1 MLTRN
6 DIFLAEGIE
15 YRLLGA
21 NAETNCAWVIVLGEP
36 NALPQKCA
44 WHVLSRLEPHRAND
58 THWNPTFRKMTP
70 AMRRVRDEALKA
82 LGDIQNKIPDIFEPH
97 QRARLVDERVAAG
110 CSKVVIYKHLRRY
123 WQGGQVPSALLG
135 NFDQTKRKRIGLT
148 AGRGRPSPVD
158 VAVYQLETTDLERFK
173 AAIERY
179 YFSDE
184 RRTLAHTYQRLL
196 EAHYQTMDGNGIHR
210 LRPPGERPTIKQ
222 LRHYVLKNYGAEHV
236 LRKRKGDKEFEREH
250 RAVLGTVLQDCLGVG
265 HQYEADAT
273 IVDVF
278 LVASSDSRKIIGK
291 PTLYLIVDRKSRL
304 IVGWY
309 IGLENASWICAL
321 QALVTISADK
331 RSLCEQ
337 YGIGYDP
344 RDWPAHEVFPSEI
357 IADRGE
363 LLTQSSDQVIE
374 QLNCT
379 IANVSAKRPDH
390 KPVVE
395 TQFKQ
400 TRMTLQDGTPGFDP
414 PENAKRRQGKHYEK
428 DACLTLRDF
437 TAVMLAHI
445 IEHNRRPMRDYDCS
459 LAEIAADVLP
469 SPIALWNHNIGS
481 RAGLLTRFSE
491 ERVRMAL
498 LPRAEATVTEHGIE
512 FQGCV
517 YTCQE
522 AIARGWFVDGRKRRF
537 KVVVSYESRLVDTV
551 YIHAPSKA
559 AVYVGILSARAEKY
573 RGLSFAEVKAFERGR
588 ARMRHEIEHQQAQA
602 RADLHATTESIVS
615 AAAAKL
621 AAAGTKKSR
630 TARRADIAEDR
641 QQERRLERQALRPAM
656 RLTPPDGFPGTKR
669 PIEGEPARGS
679 NILPLRPARS
689 AIERAAESSRK
700 EASVQ
705 LSNDLLAS
713 ADMSPATSPQP
724 RAPSLA
730 DKLRLAQEKMRN
742 G

>member
-6 DIFLAEGIE
+6 DIFLADGIE
-15 YRLLGA
+15 YRLLWA
-21 NAETNCAWVIVLGEP
+21 SAETNRAWVICLDRS
-36 NALPQKCA
+36 NALPQLCA
-44 WHVLSRLEPHRAND
+44 WDALAQQKPYRVND
-58 THWNPTFRKMTP
+58 ARWNPAVRKATP
-70 AMRRVRDEALKA
+70 AMQRVRDDALKA
-82 LGDIQNKIPDIFEPH
+82 LAGIQSRTPDIFEPA
-97 QRARLVDERVAAG
+97 QRARLVDERIAAG
-110 CSKVVIYKHLRRY
+110 HSKVAIYKHLRRY
-123 WQGGQVPSALLG
+123 WRGGQVHSALLG
-135 NFDQTKRKRIGLT
+135 NFDQSRHKCVGLT
-148 AGRGRPSPVD
+148 TGRGRPSPVD
-158 VAVYQLETTDLERFK
+158 VAVYQLEATDLERFK
-173 AAIERY
+173 TAIERY

-196 EAHYQTMDGNGIHR
+196 EAHYQTVDGNNIHR
-210 LRPPGERPTIKQ
+210 LRPPGERPTYKQ
-222 LRHYVLKNYGAEHV
+222 LRHYLLKNYGAEHV

-337 YGIGYDP
+337 YGVTYDP

-363 LLTQSSDQVIE
+363 LLTQGSDQVIGE
-374 QLNCT
+374 LNCT

-428 DACLTLRDF
+428 DACLTLHDF
-437 TAVMLAHI
+437 TAVMLTHI

-459 LAEIAADVLP
+459 LAEVAAGVIP
-469 SPIALWNHNIGS
+469 SPIAIWNHNISS

-491 ERVRMAL
+491 ERVRIAL
-498 LPRAEATVTEHGIE
+498 LPRGEATVTEHGIE
-512 FQGCV
+512 FQGCI

-537 KVVVSYESRLVDTV
+537 KVMVTYESRLVDIV
-551 YIHAPSKA
+551 YIHAPDKA
-559 AVYVGILSARAEKY
+559 ALYVGILSPRAEKY
-573 RGLSFAEVKAFERGR
+573 RGLSFAEVKAFERER

-602 RADLHATTESIVS
+602 RADLHAATAGIFAT
-615 AAAAKL
+615 AAAKL
-621 AAAGTKKSR
+621 AAAGIKKSR

-641 QQERRLERQALRPAM
+641 QQERRLERQALGTTM
-656 RLTPPDGFPGTKR
+656 RLTAPDGIAPAVATVDDM
-669 PIEGEPARGS
+669 PARGS
-679 NILPLRPARS
+679 NVLPLRPEQG
-689 AIERAAESSRK
+689 AIERAAESNRK
-700 EASVQ
+700 EVSAQ
-705 LSNDLLAS
+705 PLSQATNDS
-713 ADMSPATSPQP
+713 P
-724 RAPSLA
+724 RALSLA